1 MKTVQVPVKTL
12 REMLTRIRS
21 LENEV
26 SNLLKQTN
34 TVIREPT
41 VKTEDLGKM
50 FEKAVCDYYEIP
62 YNGT

>member
-50 FEKAVCDYYEIP
+50 FEKAVCD
-62 YNGT
+62 